1 MSNSIA
7 QNLIKLS
14 TDKTNIQTALVNKGV
29 SVASTHGFDDFATD
43 ITSITNT
50 YTNDDEG
57 KVVSDG
63 ALVAQTSTTATVNGT
78 IDTTTNNEV
87 VVNVPNSYTQVDE
100 GKVVSNGALINQ
112 IAYPT
117 TITENGTYDT
127 TTNNSVTVE
136 SGDGNCLKMPSMG
149 VCKPCMKK
157 TAVNKIWDTKIWS
170 GMSSF
175 DGNMVWTNG
184 DDIYYSSSSTQ
195 KVLNKSTS
203 TWSNKTWKG
212 MSSFNGNMVW
222 TDGENI
228 YYSSSSTQKVLNKST
243 STWSNK
249 TWSGMSSFDGNM
261 VWTDGENIYYS
272 SSGTQYVLDKATS
285 TWSNKTWSGLSSFD
299 GSMVWSD
306 GDDIFYSNHNVSQI
320 LNKSTSTWSN
330 VGWNYNIVGV
340 WSDGDDIYVRVYV
353 TTGDIYYIYRKIDKS
368 LGKCRIGSSSPEKVW
383 TDGDNVYYSSGT
395 TQQVLRKY
403 SRTDIPDSKN
413 IPSAR
418 P

>member
-203 TWSNKTWKG
+203 TWSNKTW
-212 MSSFNGNMVW
+212 
-222 TDGENI
+222 
-228 YYSSSSTQKVLNKST
+228 
-243 STWSNK
+243 
-249 TWSGMSSFDGNM
+249 SGMSSFDGNM

>member
-228 YYSSSSTQKVLNKST
+228 YYSSS
-243 STWSNK
+243 
-249 TWSGMSSFDGNM
+249 
-261 VWTDGENIYYS
+261 
-272 SSGTQYVLDKATS
+272 GTQYVLDKATS